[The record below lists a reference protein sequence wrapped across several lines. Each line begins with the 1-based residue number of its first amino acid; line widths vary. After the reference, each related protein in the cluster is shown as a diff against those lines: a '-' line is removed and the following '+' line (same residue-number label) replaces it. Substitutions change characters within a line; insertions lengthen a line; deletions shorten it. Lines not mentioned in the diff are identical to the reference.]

1 VQSLYAQPEVI
12 PMSEIRQRRT
22 PPDRPVEEIAPQTF
36 CQRAALEL
44 AALIRHQ
51 AKPRRGT
58 RRDSA
63 LLRQCIDQV
72 LGSAGGRVEGPWHAD
87 TRPLKKPGR
96 GGLKFIPIVSR
107 GTTTVMVSTQQEAE
121 DLAAFLNFC
130 GMQEMDN

>member
-1 VQSLYAQPEVI
+1 MNDTRSRQLPEH
-12 PMSEIRQRRT
+12 
-22 PPDRPVEEIAPQTF
+22 PVEELAPQTY

-63 LLRQCIDQV
+63 LLRQCVEQV
-72 LGSAGGRVEGPWHAD
+72 LNSSAARSPMAGPWRAD

-96 GGLKFIPIVSR
+96 GGLRYIPIVIR
-107 GTTTVMVSTQQEAE
+107 GATTVMMSTPREAE
-121 DLAAFLNFC
+121 DLAAFLNYC
-130 GMQEMDN
+130 DTQEMGA